1 MEAWLCVHSIF
12 KLQSGLGDMT
22 VFNLRWQKN
31 VCGPRSAN
39 VVVAASK
46 YLGSSMQQLRMG
58 LPCDVANPAA

>member
-22 VFNLRWQKN
+22 VFNLRWQKY

-39 VVVAASK
+39 VVVGVVCAAVEN
-46 YLGSSMQQLRMG
+46 G
-58 LPCDVANPAA
+58 AAM